1 MRSLRLQTLA
11 ALIVLAVLAANLSFG
26 LPPNDDFYPASE
38 AAERKA
44 LVLPRLAE
52 LRASTAV
59 LVWPGE
65 SPRALRIGERHND
78 WELLAVAHQAPML
91 AVLERDFDQW
101 GLIVYI
107 GKDGPVATMRKTV
120 GRINALPP
128 AKAFPAD
135 YSQRILKSK
144 DDILSR
150 AASANGT
157 EPSYESL
164 ADLLPPLRAY
174 TFLGT
179 TTSSEKL
186 IVWPDGRLGTGI
198 RHRKL
203 DGLMFDPA
211 AVLNQSWSSSLSTK
225 QGLVG
230 GYLPVIDDGFFDPAT
245 HSGFEEIALAA
256 DGEKPA
262 TYIGLRAV
270 DGARTYWRLPGPQ
283 RLADGTEFYRR
294 LLDTQ
299 RKWDELLGEGMNIDV
314 PEARV
319 SDASKAAMVRAL
331 ISEIGSRPKYGVG
344 VYSASRH
351 DSFPPAT
358 ILPGLCLLDWGYT
371 REAKALLG
379 YYLSNF
385 VKPDGTFD
393 YYGPALS
400 EYGQMLTLAV
410 RCFEVAGDTGWLTEN
425 LPALRRIAES
435 LQSQLEAA
443 RGRLAPGS
451 LDYGLLWGAAEADT
465 YKEKRFYFAGN
476 AWCWRGLHDFGELLS
491 DERERNGDSANVDF
505 GKRLLDDAASLR
517 ENLLSAMTHDF
528 QSSLNPPFLPP
539 AAGLE
544 KPFDHMTEND
554 LASYTNYRYW
564 PEMLSAGI
572 LPARMEDAIIA
583 YRTARGGEVAATTR
597 LENVMDD
604 WPYAHY
610 AWGLLDAG
618 QIDHYLMGFYGHL
631 AFHQS
636 PGNFTAY
643 ESVAIKGTSTRDYA
657 SDYCV
662 PAQMV
667 VPQMLRWMI
676 AWEPWDGQDLWLAR
690 AAPRAWFRTGFAARR
705 IPTRWGPASLEVAPA
720 GDGLTAQ
727 IEMTSPHPDLH
738 VHVCFRSAVPG
749 STPRV
754 TVQGTKAWSWNARQN
769 AVELWGPWLRVTVNV
784 AGRQN

>member
-1 MRSLRLQTLA
+1 
-11 ALIVLAVLAANLSFG
+11 
-26 LPPNDDFYPASE
+26 
-38 AAERKA
+38 
-44 LVLPRLAE
+44 
-52 LRASTAV
+52 
-59 LVWPGE
+59 
-65 SPRALRIGERHND
+65 
-78 WELLAVAHQAPML
+78 
-91 AVLERDFDQW
+91 VLERDFDRW

-107 GKDGPVATMRKTV
+107 GKDGPVATMRKSV
-120 GRINALPP
+120 GRIDALPP
-128 AKAFPAD
+128 AKAIAAD

-144 DDILSR
+144 DDILSH

-164 ADLLPPLRAY
+164 AGLLPPLRAY

-198 RHRKL
+198 HHRKL
-203 DGLMFDPA
+203 DGLVFDPA
-211 AVLNQSWSSSLSTK
+211 AVLNHSWSGSLTTK
-225 QGLVG
+225 QGLAA

-245 HSGFEEIALAA
+245 HSGFEEIAFAA
-256 DGEKPA
+256 DGEKPGA
-262 TYIGLRAV
+262 YICLRNI
-270 DGARTYWRLPGPQ
+270 DGVRSYWRLPGPQ
-283 RLADGTEFYRR
+283 RLEDGTEFYRR

-299 RKWDELLGEGMNIDV
+299 RRWDEFLGQGMSIDV
-314 PEARV
+314 PETRV

-344 VYSASRH
+344 VYSASKH

-379 YYLSNF
+379 YYLSKF
-385 VKPDGTFD
+385 VKSDGTFD

-410 RCFEVAGDTGWLTEN
+410 RCFEVTGDAGWLTEN
-425 LPALRRIAES
+425 LPALKRIAES
-435 LQSQLEAA
+435 LQAQLDAA

-451 LDYGLLWGAAEADT
+451 PNYGLLWGAAEADT
-465 YKEKRFYFAGN
+465 YKDKRFYFAGN
-476 AWCWRGLHDFGELLS
+476 AWCWRGLHDFGQLLS
-491 DERERNGDSANVDF
+491 DGRQSNGNSADVNLGNKLV
-505 GKRLLDDAASLR
+505 GRAASLR
-517 ENLLSAMTHDF
+517 ENLLSAMNRDF

-572 LPARMEDAIIA
+572 LPASMENAIIA
-583 YRTARGGEVAATTR
+583 YRTAHGGEVAATTR
-597 LENVMDD
+597 LESVLDD

-610 AWGLLDAG
+610 AWGLLDADD
-618 QIDHYLMGFYGHL
+618 IDHYLMGFYGHL

-667 VPQMLRWMI
+667 VPQLLRWMM
-676 AWEPWDGQDLWLAR
+676 AWEPWDGQELWLAR
-690 AAPRAWFRTGFAARR
+690 AVPKAWFRTGFAARR
-705 IPTRWGPASLEVAPA
+705 IPTRWGLASIEVAPV
-720 GDGLTAQ
+720 GDGLTAR
-727 IEMTSPHPDLH
+727 IEMISPHPDLR
-738 VHVCFRSAVPG
+738 VHVCFRTVAAWPA
-749 STPRV
+749 PRV
-754 TVQGTKAWSWNARQN
+754 TVQGTNAWSWDSRQS
-769 AVELWGPWLRVTVNV
+769 VLDLWGAWSRATVHV
-784 AGRQN
+784 AGR